1 MERSAQYA
9 MPVIY
14 AAALGLLV
22 EWPELWLD
30 EVLQLVGTLDRDPGE
45 LMAWVRRNPGAA
57 PLGYVAQWVVLEIA
71 GFSHFA
77 ARLPSLLASAA
88 AGAAMFRLA
97 RQAGVQQPQAAVA
110 LFLLLPIQLHYAIEA
125 RPYAQSLLWGV
136 LATLF
141 FLKDRPWAYGLSLLA
156 GLYTQPF
163 VFLIAPA
170 HAGWAWFHDRRK
182 FWRMGA
188 AAAAAGVLFAPW
200 YLYAR
205 SYWQESIGES
215 GFRFTVD
222 WRSPLLLFR
231 EISGASYYGSA
242 LLLILAV
249 LGMRRLPAPAGRFL
263 LAGIGVPV
271 VLALAAD
278 AMFSYFVAIR
288 QFLWI
293 VPSIVLLAAAGL
305 EELSP
310 KWRRAALAGLLLV
323 FLWYDARFWTRPR
336 GENWELATAELTR
349 LVGQAECVVFEPAD
363 IHLVYGVFDRELR
376 KRSCGPLEGRRRVIH
391 AISPYGRERDIGR
404 VVEQSEAGGSRFRV
418 VEVGGR

>member
-1 MERSAQYA
+1 MRIAPYA
-9 MPVIY
+9 MPVVY
-14 AAALGLLV
+14 AAIVGLLLGR
-22 EWPELWLD
+22 PELWLD
-30 EVLQLVGTLDRDPGE
+30 EVLQLAGTLDRSAGE
-45 LMAWVRRNPGAA
+45 LLAWVRKNPGAA
-57 PLGYVAQWVVLEIA
+57 PLGYLAQWVVLEIA

-88 AGAAMFRLA
+88 AGAAMFTLA
-97 RQAGVQQPQAAVA
+97 RQAGVQRPQAAVA
-110 LFLLLPIQLHYAIEA
+110 IFLLIPMQLHYAIEA
-125 RPYAQSLLWGV
+125 RPYSLSLLLGI
-136 LATLF
+136 LATIF
-141 FLKDRPWAYGLSLLA
+141 FLKDRPFGYGVALAA

-170 HAGWAWFHDRRK
+170 HVGWAWFHDRKK

-188 AAAAAGVLFAPW
+188 AAVTAGLLFAPW
-200 YLYAR
+200 YVYAR
-205 SYWQESIGES
+205 SHWQESIGES
-215 GFRFTVD
+215 GFRFTLD
-222 WRSPLLLFR
+222 WRVPLLLFR

-242 LLLILAV
+242 MLLVLAIA
-249 LGMRRLPAPAGRFL
+249 GARRLPAPMGRFL
-263 LAGIGVPV
+263 LAGIAAPV

-293 VPSIVLLAAAGL
+293 VPPLAVLAAAGL
-305 EELSP
+305 EELGP

-336 GENWELATAELTR
+336 GENWELATVELSR
-349 LVGQAECVVFEPAD
+349 LVERAECVVFEPAD
-363 IHLVYGVFDRELR
+363 IHLVYGVFDRELLE
-376 KRSCGPLEGRRRVIH
+376 RSCGSLEGRRRVIH